1 MPHHGVYRP
10 EKSTTKMRTVFN
22 ASSPSTSGKSLNSIQ
37 FNGGLVQEDLFS
49 IMVRFR
55 KHKYAFT
62 TDIEKMF
69 RMINIHPEQ
78 TCLQRIL
85 WKKGIGEPI
94 KTYELTTVTYG
105 TVSAPYLATRTL
117 KQLAMDEANNFPLAA
132 PVVLSD
138 CYMDDILSGSESIE
152 EVIELQHQLIEMFKT
167 AGMHLHKW
175 CGNLTEITSN
185 LQEYAFLEYEE
196 TKALGIIWNPKF
208 DCFLFRIEQQR
219 PTSFTKRM
227 VLSTIAKIFDP
238 LGLLGPIIT
247 WAKIFMQRLWLLEL
261 GWSDELP
268 FKEQKEWRRF
278 IDSLK
283 AVNNISIDRC
293 IVIHTAESIEL
304 HAFSDASEKAYGSSI
319 YLKSISAL
327 GEVKVCLVTSK
338 SRVSPLKQISIPR
351 LELCGAVLAAKL
363 MKKVKEALNL
373 QITAVHFW
381 SDSTI
386 VISWIHRES
395 RELKTFVAN
404 RVSKIHQLSSRDQ
417 WHHIASEQ
425 NPADVLSRRLL
436 PEELRDDSLWWHGPE
451 LLQSTYSTTVIAE
464 PTQRDGFDCELR
476 VSERTLETSLLNSKN
491 FDFFNHLMDLS
502 NNYFKIIHIVSYI
515 YRFIENCRSKVKKRG
530 PLTTSEVNDA
540 ETWLIKQDQSG
551 INLSDPSG
559 NLKSLNIFQDDKGI
573 LRVGGRLEKA
583 SIPYSQKHPAILAK
597 NSKLSKIYFIT
608 LHKKLFHVGPQGL
621 LNAVR
626 LRFWALGGR
635 NLARKTVHTC
645 VVCFKCK
652 PIPSSQIMGNLPYE
666 RVNMAPPFSI
676 TGLDLGGPYFVTY
689 KHQRKGVL
697 NKIYVCVC
705 ICFVTRAIHLEI
717 LSDLTS
723 DAIIATL
730 KRFMSRRGKCSKI
743 FTDNATNFVGANS
756 QLKVFYKTLNFPDQ
770 NLAAYFTEEGIEWNF
785 IPPRAPHMGGLWE
798 AGIKSVKYHLKRAL
812 GRSRLT
818 YEEFETVIIQVEG
831 ILNSRPLTPISN
843 DFDNFEVLT
852 PAHFLIGRSINSI
865 LEPLVIN
872 ISDNRLSRWQR
883 TTKVI
888 QVVWKKW
895 STDYLNTLQQR
906 GKWMI
911 EKDNVMCGTMVIVK
925 EDFTP
930 VCNWLLGASL
940 RSIMVLMGPLPQQ
953 IGSDFYWSL
962 THRIKR
968 LDSSLVAVETRLG
981 WSLQGRCDERSD
993 CTSVHLVHS
1002 EDESISTELR
1012 RFWEIES
1019 LGILDKGSMTLGN
1032 GDEEILSEFDKSV
1045 NFVDGRYRVNLPWKP
1060 GMREAL
1066 QNNKTVARKRFE
1078 GLVRRFKCDHEL
1090 FCEYKDVIDDYVREG
1105 IVERTS
1111 CDSLLDSQGFYLP
1124 HHAVIR
1130 SDKTTSHIRIV
1141 FDGSAHEDGQSSL
1154 NQILYTGP
1162 NLHPNILELLLCFR
1176 KSPVAFTADVKSAFL
1191 QIELDF
1197 RDRDFTR
1204 FFWTDNLNKEP
1215 YVLNFT
1221 RVFFGLRPSPYLLAA
1236 TLKHHF
1242 KKYREQ
1248 YPHTFELLNSSIY
1261 VDDLICGQNDVP
1273 DPLRT
1278 TLECLQ
1284 IFSDAGMLL
1293 RKWRSN
1299 SKQLNLLW
1307 QQEGVKTESSETGA
1321 IDLRPPTKV
1330 LGLAWDSENDLIYF
1344 DPKDLLKFMSRRG
1357 ESKRFILSVVG
1368 RIFDP
1373 IGILG
1378 PFVIKLKCLLQEL
1391 WTLGVEWDSELP
1403 PKLRHKW
1410 QQWSSEAEG
1419 LTEIKIPRFY
1429 LGNIDQEIFKC
1440 EIHCFSDAS
1449 KSTYGTILYLRFVT
1463 CNNEI
1468 ETSFI
1473 CSKGR
1478 VAPLKSLTLPRLEL
1492 TAALLSARLAKQV
1505 NDPGEP
1511 EPLTPAHFLELG
1523 YGDSKYPIHFIELID
1538 ATTAKES
1545 YKKKKDLPNS
1555 SFKTTLET
1563 LERTVFAPVKNS

>member
-1 MPHHGVYRP
+1 MFKNCRKEDLRIVALELGETVAEKVTIVELTEIIKENKYFKEDVEFVKELIQYTIEDRKRAEEDRKRVEEDRKRMQIEEDRKKEAENRLREKELELELARLNVNSDNERTGEGCNTLDALVKSVRILTVKVPNRP
-10 EKSTTKMRTVFN
+10 EDAKGKEHCGFIQAADNLEHSIKKFWEIENVEIDSVKTSELDICENHFKSTHSRDDQGRYTV
-22 ASSPSTSGKSLNSIQ
+22 AMPLKEDPSCLGESRQTAIQRLNSLWKRLSRDKEYLSLRPLFHYGSLPKAQVCLYYGYRENVSHDKHTSGANVFAKNSVEEGHRRA
-37 FNGGLVQEDLFS
+37 NKN
-49 IMVRFR
+49 VRVNYSNLR
-55 KHKYAFT
+55 HT
-62 TDIEKMF
+62 
-69 RMINIHPEQ
+69 
-78 TCLQRIL
+78 
-85 WKKGIGEPI
+85 
-94 KTYELTTVTYG
+94 
-105 TVSAPYLATRTL
+105 
-117 KQLAMDEANNFPLAA
+117 A
-132 PVVLSD
+132 PVLLSD

-167 AGMHLHKW
+167 AGMQLHKW
-175 CGNLTEITSN
+175 CGNLPEITSN
-185 LQEYAFLEYEE
+185 LQE
-196 TKALGIIWNPKF
+196 
-208 DCFLFRIEQQR
+208 IEQQR

-227 VLSTIAKIFDP
+227 VLSTIARIFDP

-425 NPADVLSRRLL
+425 NPADVLSRGLL

-464 PTQRDGFDCELR
+464 PTQRDDFDCELR
-476 VSERTLETSLLNSKN
+476 VSERTLETSLLSSKN

-515 YRFIENCRSKVKKRG
+515 YRFIDNCRSK
-530 PLTTSEVNDA
+530 
-540 ETWLIKQDQSG
+540 
-551 INLSDPSG
+551 
-559 NLKSLNIFQDDKGI
+559 DDKEN
-573 LRVGGRLEKA
+573 LRVGGRLEEA

-597 NSKLSKIYFIT
+597 YSKLSKIYFIT

-635 NLARKTVHTC
+635 NLARKTVYTC

-818 YEEFETVIIQVEG
+818 YEEFETVIIQ
-831 ILNSRPLTPISN
+831 
-843 DFDNFEVLT
+843 
-852 PAHFLIGRSINSI
+852 
-865 LEPLVIN
+865 
-872 ISDNRLSRWQR
+872 
-883 TTKVI
+883 
-888 QVVWKKW
+888 
-895 STDYLNTLQQR
+895 R

-930 VCNWLLGASL
+930 VCNWLLG
-940 RSIMVLMGPLPQQ
+940 RVVEVYH
-953 IGSDFYWSL
+953 GSDGKVR
-962 THRIKR
+962 TVRIKTKNG
-968 LDSSLVAVETRLG
+968 EF
-981 WSLQGRCDERSD
+981 
-993 CTSVHLVHS
+993 
-1002 EDESISTELR
+1002 R
-1012 RFWEIES
+1012 RPITKIC
-1019 LGILDKGSMTLGN
+1019 ILPID
-1032 GDEEILSEFDKSV
+1032 V
-1045 NFVDGRYRVNLPWKP
+1045 NN
-1060 GMREAL
+1060 
-1066 QNNKTVARKRFE
+1066 
-1078 GLVRRFKCDHEL
+1078 
-1090 FCEYKDVIDDYVREG
+1090 
-1105 IVERTS
+1105 
-1111 CDSLLDSQGFYLP
+1111 
-1124 HHAVIR
+1124 
-1130 SDKTTSHIRIV
+1130 
-1141 FDGSAHEDGQSSL
+1141 
-1154 NQILYTGP
+1154 
-1162 NLHPNILELLLCFR
+1162 
-1176 KSPVAFTADVKSAFL
+1176 
-1191 QIELDF
+1191 
-1197 RDRDFTR
+1197 
-1204 FFWTDNLNKEP
+1204 
-1215 YVLNFT
+1215 
-1221 RVFFGLRPSPYLLAA
+1221 
-1236 TLKHHF
+1236 
-1242 KKYREQ
+1242 
-1248 YPHTFELLNSSIY
+1248 
-1261 VDDLICGQNDVP
+1261 
-1273 DPLRT
+1273 
-1278 TLECLQ
+1278 
-1284 IFSDAGMLL
+1284 
-1293 RKWRSN
+1293 
-1299 SKQLNLLW
+1299 
-1307 QQEGVKTESSETGA
+1307 
-1321 IDLRPPTKV
+1321 
-1330 LGLAWDSENDLIYF
+1330 
-1344 DPKDLLKFMSRRG
+1344 
-1357 ESKRFILSVVG
+1357 
-1368 RIFDP
+1368 
-1373 IGILG
+1373 
-1378 PFVIKLKCLLQEL
+1378 
-1391 WTLGVEWDSELP
+1391 
-1403 PKLRHKW
+1403 
-1410 QQWSSEAEG
+1410 
-1419 LTEIKIPRFY
+1419 
-1429 LGNIDQEIFKC
+1429 
-1440 EIHCFSDAS
+1440 
-1449 KSTYGTILYLRFVT
+1449 
-1463 CNNEI
+1463 
-1468 ETSFI
+1468 
-1473 CSKGR
+1473 
-1478 VAPLKSLTLPRLEL
+1478 
-1492 TAALLSARLAKQV
+1492 
-1505 NDPGEP
+1505 
-1511 EPLTPAHFLELG
+1511 
-1523 YGDSKYPIHFIELID
+1523 
-1538 ATTAKES
+1538 
-1545 YKKKKDLPNS
+1545 
-1555 SFKTTLET
+1555 
-1563 LERTVFAPVKNS
+1563 

>member
-1 MPHHGVYRP
+1 MREIKADGSGVAFYMPHHGVYRP

-175 CGNLTEITSN
+175 CGNLPEITSN
-185 LQEYAFLEYEE
+185 LQEYAFLESEE

-227 VLSTIAKIFDP
+227 VLSTIARIFDP

-268 FKEQKEWRRF
+268 FKEEKEWRRF

-293 IVIHTAESIEL
+293 IVIHRAESIEL

-327 GEVKVCLVTSK
+327 GEVKVCLVASK

-351 LELCGAVLAAKL
+351 LELCGAVLAVKL

-425 NPADVLSRRLL
+425 NPADVLSRGLL

-464 PTQRDGFDCELR
+464 PTQRDDFDCELR
-476 VSERTLETSLLNSKN
+476 VS
-491 FDFFNHLMDLS
+491 
-502 NNYFKIIHIVSYI
+502 
-515 YRFIENCRSKVKKRG
+515 KVKKRG
-530 PLTTSEVNDA
+530 PSTTSEVNDA
-540 ETWLIKQDQSG
+540 ETWLIKQHQSG
-551 INLSDPSG
+551 INLSDPS
-559 NLKSLNIFQDDKGI
+559 
-573 LRVGGRLEKA
+573 
-583 SIPYSQKHPAILAK
+583 
-597 NSKLSKIYFIT
+597 
-608 LHKKLFHVGPQGL
+608 
-621 LNAVR
+621 
-626 LRFWALGGR
+626 GGR

-743 FTDNATNFVGANS
+743 FKDNATNFVGANS

-843 DFDNFEVLT
+843 DFDNFEIKPL
-852 PAHFLIGRSINSI
+852 AENNKGNSGS
-865 LEPLVIN
+865 LE
-872 ISDNRLSRWQR
+872 
-883 TTKVI
+883 KMEY
-888 QVVWKKW
+888 
-895 STDYLNTLQQR
+895 DYLNTLQQR
-906 GKWMI
+906 GKRMI

-930 VCNWLLGASL
+930 VCNWLLG
-940 RSIMVLMGPLPQQ
+940 RVVEVYH
-953 IGSDFYWSL
+953 GSD
-962 THRIKR
+962 
-968 LDSSLVAVETRLG
+968 D
-981 WSLQGRCDERSD
+981 SD
-993 CTSVHLVHS
+993 CC
-1002 EDESISTELR
+1002 
-1012 RFWEIES
+1012 
-1019 LGILDKGSMTLGN
+1019 
-1032 GDEEILSEFDKSV
+1032 
-1045 NFVDGRYRVNLPWKP
+1045 
-1060 GMREAL
+1060 
-1066 QNNKTVARKRFE
+1066 KRW
-1078 GLVRRFKCDHEL
+1078 G
-1090 FCEYKDVIDDYVREG
+1090 YVR
-1105 IVERTS
+1105 
-1111 CDSLLDSQGFYLP
+1111 DYY
-1124 HHAVIR
+1124 IR
-1130 SDKTTSHIRIV
+1130 
-1141 FDGSAHEDGQSSL
+1141 
-1154 NQILYTGP
+1154 
-1162 NLHPNILELLLCFR
+1162 
-1176 KSPVAFTADVKSAFL
+1176 
-1191 QIELDF
+1191 
-1197 RDRDFTR
+1197 
-1204 FFWTDNLNKEP
+1204 
-1215 YVLNFT
+1215 
-1221 RVFFGLRPSPYLLAA
+1221 
-1236 TLKHHF
+1236 
-1242 KKYREQ
+1242 
-1248 YPHTFELLNSSIY
+1248 
-1261 VDDLICGQNDVP
+1261 
-1273 DPLRT
+1273 
-1278 TLECLQ
+1278 
-1284 IFSDAGMLL
+1284 
-1293 RKWRSN
+1293 
-1299 SKQLNLLW
+1299 
-1307 QQEGVKTESSETGA
+1307 
-1321 IDLRPPTKV
+1321 
-1330 LGLAWDSENDLIYF
+1330 
-1344 DPKDLLKFMSRRG
+1344 RRG
-1357 ESKRFILSVVG
+1357 KPNSVSSGIKAKKRS
-1368 RIFDP
+1368 
-1373 IGILG
+1373 
-1378 PFVIKLKCLLQEL
+1378 
-1391 WTLGVEWDSELP
+1391 
-1403 PKLRHKW
+1403 
-1410 QQWSSEAEG
+1410 
-1419 LTEIKIPRFY
+1419 
-1429 LGNIDQEIFKC
+1429 
-1440 EIHCFSDAS
+1440 
-1449 KSTYGTILYLRFVT
+1449 
-1463 CNNEI
+1463 
-1468 ETSFI
+1468 
-1473 CSKGR
+1473 
-1478 VAPLKSLTLPRLEL
+1478 
-1492 TAALLSARLAKQV
+1492 ALLSFLVSFAASQRPTTTNVESSQGLSELTQLSHT
-1505 NDPGEP
+1505 EP
-1511 EPLTPAHFLELG
+1511 DIDTTPEIITPENL
-1523 YGDSKYPIHFIELID
+1523 
-1538 ATTAKES
+1538 
-1545 YKKKKDLPNS
+1545 
-1555 SFKTTLET
+1555 
-1563 LERTVFAPVKNS
+1563 